1 MNQIFF
7 GLKRAHHGV
16 LRITRSALA
25 KLGLTAARFD
35 LMYVVHDWKR
45 VTQRELR
52 GALGVSAPTVSRML
66 ASLEE
71 LGLLRRERARFDRR
85 QRMVALTEAGHRCIR
100 EAIRQLIGWGA
111 AQLLVDSAL
120 CPGRWNDDMACLTAM
135 DACDGYLSD
144 IREAYGDVATLYY
157 RWHPDD

>member
-35 LMYVVHDWKR
+35 LMYVVHQEQD

-52 GALGVSAPTVSRML
+52 GELGVSAATVSRML
-66 ASLEE
+66 KSLEAI
-71 LGLLRRERARFDRR
+71 GLLRRERDPCDRR
-85 QRMVALTEAGHRCIR
+85 QRLVRLTEAGSRRIQS
-100 EAIRQLIGWGA
+100 AIRHFIRWGA
-111 AQLLVDSAL
+111 AQLMVDSAL
-120 CPGRWNDDMACLTAM
+120 CPEHWNDDMACLIAM
-135 DACDGYLSD
+135 DAFDGYLNS
-144 IREAYGDVATLYY
+144 IREAYGDVAALYY